1 MKKRILALLLAA
13 MITASMAAC
22 SSSTGDQTDDTGNN
36 TNQEQN
42 NGDNTNNTTP
52 PAEEV
57 VTWQDT
63 NDTVYV
69 IGQNLFLTGV
79 ENTQD
84 VQIALQFTKLARVKV
99 GSNGKSIVVMNG
111 KQYTTLTNQLTTEDL
126 LGEKFAT
133 CDPTIMYISDNDVA
147 VRKYAYKN
155 SDLIKKLNLNDTVQ
169 VVAKGDKWVKIQYD
183 ADNQYFVNA
192 DYVSDKEVMDANDI
206 NNYPAFT
213 DVAEPY
219 YLYVVEEKLT
229 LRFCPSTES
238 NEVMTLVYG
247 DMLLVQKTGTDNDGD
262 TWYRVKYTKQGT
274 AGQGLIVKEGYVA
287 QSKYV
292 STTNPMPSLDE
303 KLQEYPSFTKNDAP
317 VTLYVSTDAKSLNAR
332 KTPNASNADNIAF
345 AYAQKSPVVVVA
357 TGTQNGIYWA
367 MVESEN
373 QYYFVSYAYLTANS
387 DGKPAAPTLDQ
398 VLAQYPTFSKLSV
411 PKTMA
416 AKDVTNCN
424 PEPEERVADKD
435 TLQLTA
441 GEVVTVEAEGAY
453 GGKTW
458 YVFKKGDNYFFA
470 GAEMFDANTEAA
482 G

>member
-13 MITASMAAC
+13 MITATMAAC
-22 SSSTGDQTDDTGNN
+22 SSSSGEQGENAGNN

-42 NGDNTNNTTP
+42 GGNTDTTP
-52 PAEEV
+52 PVQEV

-79 ENTQD
+79 DNTQD
-84 VQIALQFTKLARVKV
+84 VKIAPQFTKLIRVKI
-99 GSNGKSIVVMNG
+99 GSNGKSVVVMDG

-126 LGEKFAT
+126 LGEKMTA

-147 VRKYAYKN
+147 IRKYAYKN
-155 SDLIKKLNLNDTVQ
+155 SELIKKLYLNDTVQ
-169 VVAKGDKWVKIQYD
+169 VIATGDNWVKIQYD

-192 DYVSDKEVMDANDI
+192 AYVSEKEVMDANDI

-262 TWYRVKYTKQGT
+262 TWYQVKYSKQGT
-274 AGQGLIVKEGYVA
+274 AGQGLIVKIGYVA
-287 QSKYV
+287 DSKYV
-292 STTNPMPSLDE
+292 STVNPMPSLDE
-303 KLQEYPSFTKNDAP
+303 KLQEYPSFTKIDEV

-332 KTPNASNADNIAF
+332 TTPNASNADNIAF
-345 AYAQKSPVVVVA
+345 AYAQKSPVKVVA

-373 QYYFVSYAYLTANS
+373 QYFFVSYAYLTASS
-387 DGKPAAPTLDQ
+387 DGKPAAPSLEQ
-398 VLAQYPTFSKLSV
+398 VLAQYPTFRKLSV

-441 GEVVTVEAEGAY
+441 GEVITVEAEGAY

-470 GAEMFDANTEAA
+470 GAEMFDENTEAA